1 MRFKKVV
8 RPGDVLLIETELISL
23 KGYIG
28 KAKATAYVEG
38 EVVCEGELLF
48 AIK

>member
-1 MRFKKVV
+1 M
-8 RPGDVLLIETELISL
+8 IETELISL
-23 KGYIG
+23 KGSIG
-28 KAKATAYVEG
+28 KAKAVAMVDG